1 MQHSDDLAELQE
13 RKNSST
19 TAVDSTHNPLECRRT
34 KIGARTEAGHTMT
47 RLHSLLLAAP
57 PALIE
62 LIALLVALTMLPL
75 TWMLR

>member
-1 MQHSDDLAELQE
+1 
-13 RKNSST
+13 
-19 TAVDSTHNPLECRRT
+19 
-34 KIGARTEAGHTMT
+34 MT